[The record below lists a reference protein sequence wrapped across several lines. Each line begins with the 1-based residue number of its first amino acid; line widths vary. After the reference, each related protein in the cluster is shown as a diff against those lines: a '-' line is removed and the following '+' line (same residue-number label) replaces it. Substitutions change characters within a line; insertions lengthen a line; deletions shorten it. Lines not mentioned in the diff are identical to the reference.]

1 MVAIQASQVG
11 EGRDSRRCNGG
22 GRMARGWIM
31 TGCLLAFA
39 GHASQAATAS
49 GKIDAKRCESLAGM
63 KMSAPAIG
71 LPTMGAR
78 VESAAWVPAGATG
91 NANGDYCLVKGAILP
106 TTSAPNILFEVNL
119 PGVWNTK
126 VLQMGG
132 GGFDGS
138 VVTGLAG
145 EGLQPATLGTPL
157 ERGYVTA
164 GSDGG
169 HEGGPGF
176 DGTFGL
182 NDEALLN
189 YGQQS
194 VKKVHDATSAIVE
207 AGYGRRPRRFYFIG
221 NSQGGHEALDAA
233 ARYPQDYDGV
243 VANYPAYNV
252 TMLHF
257 ASLNVAK
264 ALYANGGAGWI
275 NAAKT
280 KLLTTAVRAS
290 CDSLD
295 GVEDGVI
302 SNVPA
307 CHAAFSIATVRSTLR
322 CAGGA
327 DTGDGCLSDAQIDA
341 VDKISSSYRPG
352 FSIAGADVFPPWAL
366 LEGSRFEISNF
377 GSRPM
382 PTNPP
387 TNADALLYNAG
398 AATSKYIIT
407 RNPMLDALTFNPLEW
422 VARTQAV
429 GRIMDVT
436 DVDLSPF
443 RRRGGKIIIT
453 HGTEDDFISPHNS
466 DAYYE
471 RHLALQGRKA
481 MDEFV
486 RFYKIPGFSH
496 GFGSFNAKYDGLG
509 ALDAWVE
516 QARAPGELI
525 ATDANP
531 GAANRTRPMC
541 RYPMWPRYTSGTS
554 GSPNDAASFT
564 CVSP

>member
-1 MVAIQASQVG
+1 MVALQTVQVR
-11 EGRDSRRCNGG
+11 EDGRSRALDG
-22 GRMARGWIM
+22 GRGARGLLM
-31 TGCLLAFA
+31 AGCLLA
-39 GHASQAATAS
+39 AAWHGSIAAAAS
-49 GKIDAKRCESLAGM
+49 GKIDAKRCESLTGM
-63 KMSAPAIG
+63 KVTATAIG
-71 LPTMGAR
+71 LPTTGAR
-78 VESAAWVPAGATG
+78 VDSAAWVTTGMTG
-91 NANGDYCLVKGAILP
+91 NSNGDYCLVKGAILP
-106 TTSAPNILFEVNL
+106 VTAAPNILFEVNL
-119 PGVWNTK
+119 PATWNLK

-145 EGLQPATLGTPL
+145 EGLQPAALETPL
-157 ERGYVTA
+157 KRGYVTA

-176 DGTFGL
+176 DGSFGM

-194 VKKVHDATSAIVE
+194 VKKVHDVASAIVE
-207 AGYGRRPRRFYFIG
+207 AGYGRKLRRFYFIG

-233 ARYPQDYDGV
+233 ARYPRDYDGV

-252 TMLHF
+252 TLLHF

-264 ALYANGGAGWI
+264 ALYGDGGAGWI

-280 KLLTTAVRAS
+280 KVLTAAVRTA

-295 GVEDGVI
+295 GVVDGVI
-302 SNVPA
+302 SNVAA
-307 CHAAFSIATVRSTLR
+307 CHATFTIATVRSTLR

-327 DTGDGCLSDAQIDA
+327 DTGDACLSDAQIDA
-341 VDKISSSYRPG
+341 VDKITSPYRPG

-377 GSRPM
+377 GSRRV

-407 RNPMLDALTFNPLEW
+407 RNPGLDALTFKPLEW
-422 VARTQAV
+422 VPRSQEV

-436 DVDLSPF
+436 DVDLTPF
-443 RRRGGKIIIT
+443 RQRGGKIILT

-481 MDEFV
+481 MDGFV

-496 GFGSFNAKYDGLG
+496 GFGSFNAHYDGLG
-509 ALDAWVE
+509 ALDAWVDE
-516 QARAPGELI
+516 GRAPGELI

-531 GAANRTRPMC
+531 GAGNRTRPMC
-541 RYPMWPRYTSGTS
+541 RYPMWPKYTAGPA

-564 CVSP
+564 CVNP